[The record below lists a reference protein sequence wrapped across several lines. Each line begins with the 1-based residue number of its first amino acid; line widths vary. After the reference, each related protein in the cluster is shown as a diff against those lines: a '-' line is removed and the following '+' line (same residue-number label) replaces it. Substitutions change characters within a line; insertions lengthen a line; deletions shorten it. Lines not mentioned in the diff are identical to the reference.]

1 VLLHSAESY
10 HVIVLLHC
18 TKSYCV
24 IVLLSG
30 CVIV

>member
-1 VLLHSAESY
+1 MLLHSAESY